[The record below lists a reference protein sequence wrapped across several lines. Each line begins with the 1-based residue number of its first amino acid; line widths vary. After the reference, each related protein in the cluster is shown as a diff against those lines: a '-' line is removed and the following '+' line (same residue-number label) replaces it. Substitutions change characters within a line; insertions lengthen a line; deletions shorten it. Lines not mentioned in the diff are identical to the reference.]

1 MTLQEIGIR
10 FLEDLSATRWY
21 EYLAVASGII
31 SVWFSKKENIWVYP
45 SGLFNTIIY
54 VFISLKGHLP
64 GEASVNLYYTIMSM
78 VGWYQWHKKDSYR
91 NFVLHISYTTKKERI
106 SQWVFFA
113 VIYIVLYFSLLYFK
127 TTFFEGAIP
136 WADALA
142 AASAFTGMWLMTKKK
157 IESWWWWIVTNLV
170 SIPLYFSKHYVFT
183 SLYYIV
189 LLILAVFG
197 LIAWK
202 QKYRSLS
209 NES

>member
-1 MTLQEIGIR
+1 MTLQEIGIQ

-45 SGLFNTIIY
+45 SGLFNTVIY

-64 GEASVNLYYTIMSM
+64 GEASVNLYYTIMSL
-78 VGWYQWHKKDSYR
+78 VGWYQWYKKDSYH
-91 NFVLHISYTTKKERI
+91 NLVLHISYTTKKETI
-106 SQWVFFA
+106 YQWVFF
-113 VIYIVLYFSLLYFK
+113 VSIYFVLYVSLLYFK
-127 TTFFEGAIP
+127 NAFFEGAIP

-142 AASAFTGMWLMTKKK
+142 AASAFTAMWLMTKKK
-157 IESWWWWIVTNLV
+157 IESWWWWIATNV
-170 SIPLYFSKHYVFT
+170 ISIPLYFSKHYVFT

-197 LIAWK
+197 LMAWR
-202 QKYRSLS
+202 QKYSALN